1 MSLEQSILEHAA
13 ALKDLAAAIREAAG
27 GAAAAPV
34 KSAPAAKPDAK
45 AKEKD
50 DDNDAA
56 EDPIYWVNNKVG
68 TFGVVDSEAAYT
80 ALKKKDKDLTKTTK
94 TVYDKKVAAKA
105 EADAEAAKG
114 GGDGGDD
121 IPTIS
126 KQDLAK
132 AFQAFLP
139 ADLADKEKAKRRA
152 FVKEIIDRF
161 GGTGKVTELDEEH
174 WALAA
179 NLVQRKMAGQDVDVE
194 SDEYQAVEATDE
206 DDMV

>member
-27 GAAAAPV
+27 GKVTTSTVVVKDSAGKTDKAPP
-34 KSAPAAKPDAK
+34 KEEDEDK
-45 AKEKD
+45 A
-50 DDNDAA
+50 
-56 EDPIYWVNNKVG
+56 DPIYWVNNKAG
-68 TFGVVDSEAAYT
+68 SFGIADSEAAYT
-80 ALKKKDKDLTKTTK
+80 ALKKKDKDIVKTTK

-105 EADAEAAKG
+105 AADADDAKG
-114 GGDGGDD
+114 GGDDEDG
-121 IPTIS
+121 PT

-132 AFQAFLP
+132 AFQAYLP
-139 ADLADKEKAKRRA
+139 GDLADKEKAKRRA

-174 WALAA
+174 WKLAI
-179 NLVQRKMAGQDVDVE
+179 NLVQRKLAGQDVDAAE
-194 SDEYQAVEATDE
+194 DDFQAIEAD

>member
-13 ALKDLAAAIREAAG
+13 ALKDLAAAIREAG
-27 GAAAAPV
+27 GGTSAVAPV
-34 KSAPAAKPDAK
+34 VVKSDAAKTD
-45 AKEKD
+45 KD
-50 DDNDAA
+50 TPKDNGEEEAS
-56 EDPIYWVNNKVG
+56 DPIYWVNNKAG
-68 TFGVVDSEAAYT
+68 TFGIVDSEAAYT

-105 EADAEAAKG
+105 AADAEAAKG
-114 GGDGGDD
+114 GDD
-121 IPTIS
+121 DPDAPT

-132 AFQAFLP
+132 AFQAYLP
-139 ADLADKEKAKRRA
+139 GDLADKEKAKRRA

-174 WALAA
+174 WALAI
-179 NLVQRKMAGQDVDVE
+179 NLVQRKLAGQDVDAAE
-194 SDEYQAVEATDE
+194 DEFQALEAE